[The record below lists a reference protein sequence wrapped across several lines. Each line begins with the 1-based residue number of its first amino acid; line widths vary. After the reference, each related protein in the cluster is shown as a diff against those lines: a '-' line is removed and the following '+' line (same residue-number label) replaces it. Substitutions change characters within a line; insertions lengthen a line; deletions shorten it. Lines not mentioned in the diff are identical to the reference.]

1 MSESDSTATRTARV
15 LEPIP
20 PLGGPEQKT
29 IAGITDPYLREQLEK
44 RREELKS
51 AISVVPAEEVRSTGA
66 PLVGLLH
73 EVDAAVHR
81 MDDGTYG
88 TCESCRGTVE
98 KERLIADPLV
108 QLCLAC
114 LSADEQRALERDLEL
129 ASQIQRGLL
138 PQTDTRFG
146 DWRIHYR
153 YKPAGVVSGD
163 YCDVIVPASAD
174 GKLIFLVGDVAGKG
188 VAASL
193 LMTHLHAMFRTLAS
207 IGFELD
213 KLLEMANRV
222 FCESTLAG
230 QYATLICG
238 RIGRD
243 GEVEIA
249 SAGHFPALLVSK
261 DGVKQIGSTGLPLG
275 LFTTSR
281 YTVRRAHLD
290 LDDSL
295 LLFTDGISEAGDLAG
310 EQFGIEG
317 LSLAAGERYGRS
329 PQEIVAACLNDV
341 EKHSAGSR
349 QADDQTLMAIQRV
362 GSGAAAF
369 ND

>member
-1 MSESDSTATRTARV
+1 MSESDSTATRTARI
-15 LEPIP
+15 LEPAP
-20 PLGGPEQKT
+20 PIGGREQKAM
-29 IAGITDPYLREQLEK
+29 AGITDPYLREQLEN
-44 RREELKS
+44 RREELKT
-51 AISVVPAEEVRSTGA
+51 AIAVVPAEEVRSTGA
-66 PLVGLLH
+66 PLVELLH
-73 EVDAAVHR
+73 DVDAAVHR
-81 MDDGTYG
+81 MDEGTYG
-88 TCESCRGTVE
+88 VCEACKGTVE

-108 QLCLAC
+108 QLCLDC
-114 LSADEQRALERDLEL
+114 LSVEEQRALERDLEL

-138 PQTDTRFG
+138 PQADTRFG

-163 YCDVIVPASAD
+163 YCDVIPPASPE
-174 GKLIFLVGDVAGKG
+174 GKLIFLLGDVAGKG

-222 FCESTLAG
+222 FCESTTAG

-249 SAGHFPALLVSK
+249 SAGHFPALLVTR

-281 YTVRRAHLD
+281 YAVRRAHLD
-290 LDDSL
+290 FDDSL
-295 LLFTDGISEAGDLAG
+295 LLFTDGISEAGDHSG

-317 LSLAAGERYGRS
+317 LSVAAGERHGSS
-329 PQEIVAACLNDV
+329 PQELVAACLSDV
-341 EKHSAGSR
+341 EKHCAGSR

-362 GSGAAAF
+362 GTGAAAF